1 MGVANVLAGI
11 LGGDSM
17 FANVFVVMLVLALL
31 LSVMTTMAGSSRTLY
46 QGSIDGMLP
55 AYLSKVNE
63 QGAPTAAMWTNLIV
77 NLVLLSMSDY
87 VFLLAASNV
96 GYIIFNFLNLNAGWI
111 HRLDRPNWER
121 PYRAPTVLIAIGTLL
136 SYVNMVLMGMGANV
150 WGKGTLMSG
159 ILLALLVIP
168 IFIWRHY
175 LVDKGIFPKAM
186 REDMSLDENGGD
198 IICRAGI
205 LPYLVLLAGI
215 LIVFFSSLLVADL

>member
-1 MGVANVLAGI
+1 
-11 LGGDSM
+11 M

-55 AYLSKVNE
+55 GYLSKVNE

-175 LVDKGIFPKAM
+175 LVDKGVFPKAM

-205 LPYLVLLAGI
+205 LPYLVVLTGI
-215 LIVFFSSLLVADL
+215 LIVFYSSLLVADL

>member
-1 MGVANVLAGI
+1 
-11 LGGDSM
+11 
-17 FANVFVVMLVLALL
+17 
-31 LSVMTTMAGSSRTLY
+31 
-46 QGSIDGMLP
+46 
-55 AYLSKVNE
+55 
-63 QGAPTAAMWTNLIV
+63 MWTNLIV